1 MSELSATVVSRR
13 FRWAFLAPPHWPTWL
28 GIGLLW
34 LLSFVG
40 HRVRWWLARGLARV
54 YPRVNPRRAGI
65 MATNLA
71 LCFPEESEATRARW
85 LERHLIL
92 HILALLDLGRLHRAR
107 RGELSRSTEIVD
119 QAVLERLRAEPGVI
133 LTVHSVGLEWVAAM
147 LAETVPGSTIYKPFA
162 KNPVLDWW
170 FAGMRSR
177 HGTLIQPRDR
187 GMKPHIRALRQG
199 TSFFYIADEDLGA
212 THGVFAPFFG
222 VEKATLPLAGKIAHA
237 TRRPVYPLIGQLD
250 ERTGRYR
257 LRIYEPISLPAT
269 ADRDAA
275 IAINRMIE
283 TMVRDDPAQLM
294 WSLKYFKTTP
304 PEETDRYA
312 GRYDDAAS

>member
-1 MSELSATVVSRR
+1 MSDLSATAVFRR
-13 FRWAFLAPPHWPTWL
+13 FRWSFLAPQHWPTWL
-28 GIGLLW
+28 GLGLLW

-40 HRVRWWLARGLARV
+40 HRLRWRLARGLARV
-54 YPRVNPRRAGI
+54 YRRVNPRRVGI

-85 LERHLIL
+85 LERHLVL
-92 HILALLDLGRLHRAR
+92 HVLALLDLGRLHRAR
-107 RGELSRSTEIVD
+107 RGELTEEAEIVD
-119 QAVLERLRAEPGVI
+119 EALLERLWAEPGVI
-133 LTVHSVGLEWVAAM
+133 LTVHSVGLEWAAAM

-187 GMKPHIRALRQG
+187 GMKPHMRALREG
-199 TSFFYIADEDLGA
+199 KSFFYIADEDLGA

-222 VEKATLPLAGKIAHA
+222 VEKATLPLAGKIAKA
-237 TRRPVYPLIGQLD
+237 TRRPVYPVIGQLD
-250 ERTGRYR
+250 EQTGRYR
-257 LRIYEPISLPAT
+257 LRLFEPVTLPAT
-269 ADRDAA
+269 ADREAA
-275 IAINRMIE
+275 TAINRVIE
-283 TMVRDDPAQLM
+283 TMVREDPVQLM

-304 PEETDRYA
+304 PGDEDRY
-312 GRYDDAAS
+312 RH

>member
-1 MSELSATVVSRR
+1 MSDLSATTVSRH
-13 FRWAFLAPPHWPTWL
+13 FRWGFLAPRHWPTWL
-28 GIGLLW
+28 GLGLLW

-40 HRVRWWLARGLARV
+40 HRLRWVLARGFARV
-54 YPRVNPRRAGI
+54 YRRVNPRRVGI

-85 LERHLIL
+85 LERHLVL
-92 HILALLDLGRLHRAR
+92 RILALLDLGRIHRAR
-107 RGELSRSTEIVD
+107 RGELTRGADIVGED
-119 QAVLERLRAEPGVI
+119 VLARLRAEPGVI
-133 LTVHSVGLEWVAAM
+133 LTVHSIGLEWAAAM

-187 GMKPHIRALRQG
+187 GMKPHLRALREG
-199 TSFFYIADEDLGA
+199 KSFFYIADEDLGA

-222 VEKATLPLAGKIAHA
+222 VEKATLPLAGKIARA
-237 TRRPVYPLIGQLD
+237 TRRPVYPVIGQLD
-250 ERTGRYR
+250 EQTGRYR
-257 LRIYEPISLPAT
+257 LRLFEPVTLPGT
-269 ADRDAA
+269 ADREAAAA
-275 IAINRMIE
+275 INQVIE
-283 TMVRDDPAQLM
+283 TMVREDPVQLM

-304 PEETDRYA
+304 PGGDDRYR
-312 GRYDDAAS
+312 G